1 MFAGGCRLV
10 ELIDVCSPGHP
21 ELLEGPLED
30 LLEQSLVRREGSRYR
45 MLQTIREFGLER
57 LAERGD
63 EETIRDQHA
72 TAYQALAESAAPSLL
87 TVDRPATLSL
97 LAADHDNFRAA
108 LDWAVES
115 GKVDV
120 ALSLGA
126 ALWRFWQMRGH
137 LVEARQRLE
146 QVSQLEGS
154 DPVLSARA
162 FEALGGVAY
171 WQGDFSR
178 ARSAYQSALDRYRD
192 AGTDSDVANALYNLS
207 FAYGFAGDY
216 ETGGRLLDQAHELY
230 TAIDDETGL
239 GHIAWGL
246 GNKHHIGGDLEKAR
260 ELFTDSAHKLHDS
273 EDHYS
278 YGWAVDRLGVVLS
291 ALGEVDEARARLTEA
306 LDLFTITDDVG
317 WRGWTTKTSLASCL
331 T

>member
-1 MFAGGCRLV
+1 M
-10 ELIDVCSPGHP
+10 
-21 ELLEGPLED
+21 
-30 LLEQSLVRREGSRYR
+30 
-45 MLQTIREFGLER
+45 
-57 LAERGD
+57 
-63 EETIRDQHA
+63 
-72 TAYQALAESAAPSLL
+72 
-87 TVDRPATLSL
+87 
-97 LAADHDNFRAA
+97 
-108 LDWAVES
+108 
-115 GKVDV
+115 
-120 ALSLGA
+120 
-126 ALWRFWQMRGH
+126 
-137 LVEARQRLE
+137 EARQRLE

-306 LDLFTITDDVG
+306 LDLFTITDDVAATTIIFNDHALRSG
-317 WRGWTTKTSLASCL
+317 DVERALRIAGIVAVLRARSGADLVAASAVNEVEGLPEAAEAVGLDRAEQLRAEGRAMSSAQALEYVRGQN
-331 T
+331 